1 MYLFTNFLLLIVI
14 WWVIF
19 FITLPINISVPE
31 KVNRG
36 FATSA
41 PKKTYIGLKILIT
54 SAISFII
61 MLLLMFIKFDLGMLF
76 NQ

>member
-1 MYLFTNFLLLIVI
+1 MYLFTNFLLFIVI

-31 KVNRG
+31 NVDKG
-36 FATSA
+36 LATSA